1 MSNTLRGRPPLNIP
15 LREILEVVRRHQNVM
30 AAARELG
37 CSDAYIHVR
46 FKKAGLT
53 LREVLEAGTVQGL
66 LQSAH
71 PRQASKRSGSS

>member
-1 MSNTLRGRPPLNIP
+1 M
-15 LREILEVVRRHQNVM
+15 EILEVVRRYRNVM

-37 CSDAYIHVR
+37 CSDSYIHVR

-66 LQSAH
+66 LQSDILAK
-71 PRQASKRSGSS
+71 SGKRSRAS

>member
-15 LREILEVVRRHQNVM
+15 LREILEAVRRRRNVT

-37 CSDAYIHVR
+37 CSDSYIHVK
-46 FKKAGLT
+46 FKQVGLT
-53 LREVLEAGTVQGL
+53 FREVLEADTVQEL

-71 PRQASKRSGSS
+71 TR

>member
-1 MSNTLRGRPPLNIP
+1 MNIP

-46 FKKAGLT
+46 FKKAGVT

-66 LQSAH
+66 LQSDILAKFG
-71 PRQASKRSGSS
+71 KRSRAS